1 MKMDEGIKYRNR
13 YLQAIEPFMGK
24 SIIKVMTGQR
34 RVGKSYILFQ
44 LMELIH
50 QKEPNANIIYI
61 NREDMAFD
69 FIVSAKELYTYIVGK
84 CLKDRMNYIFIDEIQ
99 DINEFEKALRSLV
112 LDVNND
118 IYVTGSNAKMLS
130 GELATYLGG
139 RYIEFTI
146 YSLSYPEFLQ
156 FHGLEDLDDSF
167 DLYAKY
173 GGLPY
178 LMHLKLEDRIVFEYL
193 ESIYSTIVY
202 RDIVSRYAL
211 RNTVFL
217 EKLLLFLA
225 DNVGSIF
232 SAKGISDYLK
242 SQRISLGVNQIL
254 AYIDYFENA
263 FIIHNVSRYDIA
275 GKRIFEIGNKYYF
288 ENLGIRNVI
297 TGRKL
302 QDRAKVLENIVYNH
316 LRYLG
321 YAVKVGVL
329 EKVEVDFIGEKNGE
343 KLYIQVALRLDDE
356 RTVER
361 EFGNLLKIEDNYPK
375 LVVSQDRFEGN
386 TYEGIRHMYIRDFL
400 MEDHL

>member
-1 MKMDEGIKYRNR
+1 
-13 YLQAIEPFMGK
+13 
-24 SIIKVMTGQR
+24 
-34 RVGKSYILFQ
+34 
-44 LMELIH
+44 
-50 QKEPNANIIYI
+50 
-61 NREDMAFD
+61 
-69 FIVSAKELYTYIVGK
+69 
-84 CLKDRMNYIFIDEIQ
+84 
-99 DINEFEKALRSLV
+99 
-112 LDVNND
+112 
-118 IYVTGSNAKMLS
+118 
-130 GELATYLGG
+130 
-139 RYIEFTI
+139 
-146 YSLSYPEFLQ
+146 
-156 FHGLEDLDDSF
+156 
-167 DLYAKY
+167 
-173 GGLPY
+173 
-178 LMHLKLEDRIVFEYL
+178 MHLKLEDRIVFEYL

-242 SQRISLGVNQIL
+242 SQQISLGANQIL
-254 AYIDYFENA
+254 SYIDYFENA

-329 EKVEVDFIGEKNGE
+329 EKLEVDFIGEKNGE
-343 KLYIQVALRLDDE
+343 KLYVQVALRLDDE

-400 MEDHL
+400 MRD